1 MSFDF
6 TKKLTKQ
13 RKQEFASLMKSLSRK
28 IGFKVSSRGWC
39 YIMEQSGYI
48 NKDQFDKIADAINN
62 CRKEGLLPV
71 DFVAEE
77 ASRAFSGVEKP
88 DTRSLE
94 SILKWMLRDV
104 LEGAKY
110 YGVDW
115 WEGEAYYIQMVVEKI
130 DLVTLFSPVAS
141 QYHIPVANAK
151 GWSSISQRAEY
162 ARRFKEAEDLGLKC
176 VLLYCGDHDPDGL
189 RISETLRSNLR
200 DVKDVVWNDGAEGYD
215 PEDLII
221 DRFGLNYEFIIDND
235 FTWIDN
241 LITGSGGN
249 LASAGH
255 RNHNMPYVQQYLKEI
270 GERKCEANV
279 IVTLPTEA
287 RELVTEAIERYLG
300 DNALERFEVRREAIN
315 ERYEEMLDR
324 LEIREPIQNV
334 IDTVDDDNDD
344 E

>member
-1 MSFDF
+1 MFDF
-6 TKKLTKQ
+6 SKKLTRE
-13 RKQEFASLMKSLSRK
+13 RKLEFAQLMKSLSRK

-48 NKDQFDKIADAINN
+48 NKDQFDKIANAIND

-77 ASRAFSGVEKP
+77 SARAFSGVEKP

-110 YGVDW
+110 YMPNW
-115 WEGEAYYIQMVVEKI
+115 WVGEEYYIQMVVEKI
-130 DLVTLFSPVAS
+130 DLVTLFSPVAH

-162 ARRFKEAEDLGLKC
+162 ARRFREAEDLGLKC

-200 DVKDVVWNDGAEGYD
+200 DVKDVYFNDGGKGYD

-221 DRFGLNYEFIIDND
+221 DRFGLNYQFIIDND

-241 LITGSGGN
+241 LITGSGNN
-249 LASAGH
+249 LADPKH
-255 RNHNMPYVQQYLKEI
+255 RNYNMTYVQDYLQKI
-270 GERKCEANV
+270 GARKCEANV
-279 IVTLPTEA
+279 IVTLPQVA
-287 RELVTEAIERYLG
+287 KDMVTEAIERYLG
-300 DNALERFEVRREAIN
+300 DGALERFQIKRDAID
-315 ERYEEMLDR
+315 EQYEEMLDR

-334 IDTVDDDNDD
+334 IDTVDEDNDD

>member
-1 MSFDF
+1 MEFDF
-6 TKKLTKQ
+6 SKPLNRQ
-13 RKQEFASLMKSLSRK
+13 RKLDFSALMKSLSRK

-39 YIMEQSGYI
+39 YIMEQAGYI
-48 NKDQFDKIADAINN
+48 NKDQFDKIANAIND

-110 YGVDW
+110 FGPDW
-115 WEGEAYYIQMVVEKI
+115 WEGEDYYIQMVVEKI
-130 DLVTLFSPVAS
+130 DLVTLFSPVAHE
-141 QYHIPVANAK
+141 YHIPVANAK

-162 ARRFKEAEDLGLKC
+162 TRRFREAEDKGLKC

-200 DVKDVVWNDGAEGYD
+200 DVKDVYWNDGAKGYD

-221 DRFGLNYEFIIDND
+221 DRFGLNYQFIIDND

-241 LITGSGGN
+241 LITGSGNN
-249 LASAGH
+249 LASA
-255 RNHNMPYVQQYLKEI
+255 NHKNHKMTYVQEYLKKV
-270 GERKCEANV
+270 GARKCEANV
-279 IVTLPTEA
+279 IVTMPQVA

-300 DNALERFEVRREAIN
+300 DEALERFKIKREEVN
-315 ERYEEMLDR
+315 EKYEEMLDR
-324 LEIREPIQNV
+324 LEIREEIQRV
-334 IDTVDDDNDD
+334 IDTVDEDNDD